1 VDMTCEGCVGAVK
14 RILGKMEGAHTH
26 GPLTLSHV
34 LDALRTA
41 FTLAP
46 SLGPDRAHAR
56 RCAPAACAGVTS
68 YDVDLASKKVVVRGD
83 VTPEAVLERV
93 SKMGKDTQL
102 WTE

>member
-1 VDMTCEGCVGAVK
+1 MTCEGCVGAVK
-14 RILGKMEGAHTH
+14 RILGKMEGAHTRTDR
-26 GPLTLSHV
+26 LRCRLRCTRCEWRSLSP
-34 LDALRTA
+34 
-41 FTLAP
+41 P
-46 SLGPDRAHAR
+46 SLGSDRTHAR

-83 VTPEAVLERV
+83 VTPDAVLERV